1 MNKGKSIGEKRV
13 LPGEKSAELLK
24 LRNKYIPQALFQV
37 LPVFIARGTSA
48 LVEDVDGNDYLDFAA
63 GISVLNTGHCH
74 QDVVSAIKEQ
84 ADKYLH
90 TAFNVLMY
98 EPYINLARKLAEIT
112 PGNFPKQVVFK
123 NSGSEAIEDAIK
135 IARSY
140 TGKKGIIAFEGAFHG
155 RTQMTAALT
164 SQVKNYKFSFGPFD
178 PYVYRFP
185 YAYGYRAPF
194 HLTDVE
200 YAKHCVQRIEAAFKS
215 WIAPEEVAAIVFEP
229 LLGEG
234 GYVMGPAEFVKGL
247 RRLCDDYGLVL
258 IADEIQSGMGRTGRM
273 WAVEHSEVVP
283 DILVAS
289 KSLGGGM
296 VISATVARKDMMDV
310 IGVGGLGG
318 TFGGNPVSCVA
329 GLAVL
334 EAIERD
340 KLLERADRLGKLA
353 KSRLD
358 AMKEKYTIIGDVRG
372 IGLSLGIELVK
383 DRESKEPAP
392 KETAEILKRCHAYG
406 LIVMSCGP
414 LKNIIRLMPPIV
426 IEDEELALGLDILE
440 AAIQGANETL
450 SSKRE

>member
-1 MNKGKSIGEKRV
+1 MNKGKKVGEERA
-13 LPGEKSAELLK
+13 LPGEKSAELLA
-24 LRNKYIPQALFQV
+24 LRNEYIPRAMFQI
-37 LPVFIARGTSA
+37 LPMFIARGKGA

-74 QDVVSAIKEQ
+74 QEVVSAIKEQ

-98 EPYINLARKLAEIT
+98 EPYVRLAKRLVEIT

-123 NSGSEAIEDAIK
+123 NSGSEAIEDAVK

-155 RTQMTAALT
+155 RSQMAAALT
-164 SQVKNYKFSFGPFD
+164 SQVKNYKFGFGPFD

-200 YAKHCVQRIEAAFKS
+200 YAEYCVQRIEDSFKS
-215 WIAPEEVAAIVFEP
+215 YIAPEEVAAIIFEP

-234 GYVMGPAEFVKGL
+234 GYIMPPAEFVKGL

-273 WAVEHSEVVP
+273 WAVEHSDVVP

-318 TFGGNPVSCVA
+318 TLGGNPVSCVA

-334 EAIERD
+334 EVIEQE
-340 KLLERADRLGKLA
+340 KLLDRATELGKIA
-353 KSRLD
+353 KARLE
-358 AMKEKYTIIGDVRG
+358 AMKGKYAIIGDVRG

-383 DRESKEPAP
+383 DQKTKEPVA
-392 KETAEILKRCHAYG
+392 KEIAEILKKCHARG
-406 LIVMSCGP
+406 LIIMSCGV

-426 IEDEELALGLDILE
+426 IKEDELEKGLDILE
-440 AAIQGANETL
+440 AAIKEVNETI
-450 SSKRE
+450 